1 MFLFLMTI
9 KLSILYN
16 KLRHIAI
23 IRPISTIN
31 INNIKLNF
39 VEVETLN
46 NKKLFSP
53 GEEGILF

>member
-1 MFLFLMTI
+1 MTI